1 MVFLQ
6 SNRHIFIKLK
16 CRQFRL
22 LSFCVLWLFVAS
34 AYGSYKM
41 PKDPGNLGG
50 GSGGGT
56 GGGTIQVNSS
66 VFVLLILFRLLDY
79 CIHSF

>member
-1 MVFLQ
+1 
-6 SNRHIFIKLK
+6 
-16 CRQFRL
+16 
-22 LSFCVLWLFVAS
+22 
-34 AYGSYKM
+34 M

-66 VFVLLILFRLLDY
+66 VFVLLILFSVAILLY
-79 CIHSF
+79 SFILKTYS